1 MGVDERTA
9 ETHGFLGARIALVK
23 PASGHRPGLD
33 AALLQAAVSPQRKGL
48 CVEFGC
54 GTGAVS
60 FSVAARASGLE
71 VVGVDIDEIAVQQAE
86 EARQLAPNRA
96 FAERVRF
103 VAGDVT
109 KPHLGERLRPAR
121 VDLVL
126 MNPPFYA
133 AGEVS
138 ASPDQRRRV
147 AHQADEDPLP
157 RWIAAAS
164 SLLVRKGGIAIVHRA
179 DRLAAI
185 LKELAAHRFGSMKIL
200 PFHAHAGEAAGRV
213 LVSAR
218 LEGKAPL
225 VFCAGIVLHETGG
238 AWTETAGAI
247 LRGETDFGLL

>member
-1 MGVDERTA
+1 MSADERTV

-33 AALLQAAVSPQRKGL
+33 AALLQAAVSPQRKGV

-54 GTGAVS
+54 GTGAVAL
-60 FSVAARASGLE
+60 SVAARAAELE
-71 VVGVDIDEIAVQQAE
+71 VVGVDSDEVAAHQAE
-86 EARQLAPNRA
+86 EARRLPPNRA

-103 VAGDVT
+103 VAADVT
-109 KPHLGERLRPAR
+109 EPQLGERLRPAR

-133 AGEVS
+133 ACEVS

-147 AHQADEDPLP
+147 AHQAEVDPLP

-164 SLLVRKGGIAIVHRA
+164 SLLVRKGDIAIVHRA

-225 VFCAGIVLHETGG
+225 VLGAGIVLHEADG
-238 AWTETAGAI
+238 AWTQAAGAI
-247 LRGETDFGLL
+247 LRGEADFGLL